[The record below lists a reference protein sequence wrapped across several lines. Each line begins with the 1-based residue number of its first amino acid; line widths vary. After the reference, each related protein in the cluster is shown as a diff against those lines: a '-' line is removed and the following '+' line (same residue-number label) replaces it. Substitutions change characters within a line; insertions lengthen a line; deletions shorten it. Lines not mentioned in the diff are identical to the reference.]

1 MSDGGTAGGGSASA
15 AAARS
20 SPPRGLSY
28 NQVRLLM
35 LIGGLVLLAVTAG
48 VNYVRR
54 VETAEVV
61 AILLFIPIF
70 IAFVFWDWKGG
81 LIAAALATVV
91 YIILRQ
97 PAIDAIGAGR
107 YTALIISRAI
117 AFFAFGAIGGLANQQ
132 LRSSLTKLDLYDQ
145 IDDATGLFNARYFL
159 QDTELEMSRA
169 NRYQSIFSIS
179 AVDLPDAAFAG
190 MGWRKRRNTLR
201 QLGALLA
208 ESVRTVDRAVH
219 AQDGDVHRIAVVLPE
234 TAEEGAQIFTDRLAT
249 RVSAFLSQRG
259 ASVDDAAVNRLAIT
273 FPGDEAALQRL
284 RGQFAEIERR
294 EHPEHPE
301 AAAAAAEIPGGP
313 DRRRS
318 S

>member
-1 MSDGGTAGGGSASA
+1 
-15 AAARS
+15 
-20 SPPRGLSY
+20 
-28 NQVRLLM
+28 M
-35 LIGGLVLLAVTAG
+35 LVGGLVLLGVTAG

-70 IAFVFWDWKGG
+70 VAFVFWDWKGG
-81 LIAAALATVV
+81 LVAAALATVI

-107 YTALIISRAI
+107 YTALIFSRAI
-117 AFFAFGAIGGLANQQ
+117 AFFAFGVIGGLANQQ

-159 QDTELEMSRA
+159 QDTDLEMSRA
-169 NRYQSIFSIS
+169 QRYQTIFSVC
-179 AVDLPDAAFAG
+179 AVDIPESAFAD

-201 QLGALLA
+201 QVGGLLA
-208 ESVRTVDRAVH
+208 DSVRTVDRAVH
-219 AQDGDVHRIAVVLPE
+219 AVDNGRHRIAVVLPE

-249 RVSAFLSQRG
+249 RLAAFLAQRG
-259 ASVDDAAVNRLAIT
+259 AAVDEKAVGRQALT
-273 FPGDEAALQRL
+273 YPGNEADLQRL
-284 RGQFAEIERR
+284 RDVFAEIERR

-301 AAAAAAEIPGGP
+301 SAAAPEIPGGT
-313 DRRRS
+313 DRRQA
-318 S
+318 